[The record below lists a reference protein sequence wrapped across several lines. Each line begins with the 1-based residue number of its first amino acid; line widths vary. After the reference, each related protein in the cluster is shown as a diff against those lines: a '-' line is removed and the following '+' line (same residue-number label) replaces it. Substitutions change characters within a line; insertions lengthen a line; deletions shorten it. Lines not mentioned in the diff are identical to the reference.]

1 MSKEMLNALDA
12 LEAEKGISKEIV
24 IDALEAALVSAYK
37 RHYGQ
42 AQNVEVEFEQKKGKI
57 HVYAVKEVTEE
68 VMDSQLEVSL
78 KDALLINPAYE
89 IGDKIRFEVTPKD
102 FGRIAAQT
110 AKQVILQRVRE
121 AERTIIYNEFSAY
134 EKDIMQG
141 IVERQDKR
149 YIYVNLGKIE
159 AVLSKQDQMPNEF
172 YQPHDRIKVYVSR
185 VENTSKGP
193 QVFVSR
199 SHPDLLRR
207 LFEQEVPEVY
217 DGLVEIVSVA
227 REAGDRSKVAVRS
240 TDPNI
245 DAVGT
250 CVGPKG
256 QRVQAIV
263 NELKGE
269 NMDIVEWDEDPAVF
283 IANALNPSQVVDVIF
298 DEQNPKACTVV
309 VPDYQL
315 SLAIG
320 KRGQNARLAAKL
332 TNHKIDIKSE
342 SDMTEFYEK
351 KVQAEAA
358 ISEELHD
365 EAIIQSDLTDD
376 EYQTIAFEDE
386 TTEVTEQEEI

>member
-1 MSKEMLNALDA
+1 MLNALDA

-42 AQNVEVEFEQKKGKI
+42 AQNVEVEFDQKKGKI

-78 KDALLINPAYE
+78 KDALLINPVYE
-89 IGDKIRFEVTPKD
+89 IGDTIRFEVTPKD

-217 DGLVEIVSVA
+217 DGIVEIVSIA

-240 TDPNI
+240 NDQNI

-269 NMDIVEWDEDPAVF
+269 NMDIVEWNEDPAVF
-283 IANALNPSQVVDVIF
+283 IANALNPAQVMDVIF
-298 DEQNPKACTVV
+298 DETNPKACTVV

-342 SDMTEFYEK
+342 SDMAEFYEK
-351 KVQAEAA
+351 QEHQNET
-358 ISEELHD
+358 EELHD
-365 EAIIQSDLTDD
+365 EAIVQSDLTDD
-376 EYQTIAFEDE
+376 EYEAIAFNNE
-386 TTEVTEQEEI
+386 TVEEKPEA

>member
-12 LEAEKGISKEIV
+12 LEKEKGVSKEIV
-24 IDALEAALVSAYK
+24 IEALEQALVSAYK

-42 AQNVEVEFEQKKGKI
+42 SNNVEVEFDAKKGNI

-78 KDALLINPAYE
+78 SDALKINKAYE
-89 IGDKIRFEVTPKD
+89 IGDTIRFEVTPKD

-121 AERTIIYNEFSAY
+121 EERSIIYNEFSQY
-134 EKDIMQG
+134 ENDILQG
-141 IVERQDKR
+141 IVERQDNR

-159 AVLSKQDQMPNEF
+159 AVLSKQDQIPNEH
-172 YQPHDRIKVYVSR
+172 YQAHDRIKVYVSK

-217 DGLVEIVSVA
+217 DGTVEIMSIA
-227 REAGDRSKVAVRS
+227 REAGDRAKVAVRS
-240 TDPNI
+240 LDPNV
-245 DAVGT
+245 DPVGT

-269 NMDIVEWDEDPAVF
+269 NMDIVEYSEDPAKF
-283 IANALNPSQVVDVIF
+283 ITNALNPAQVLDVIF
-298 DEQNPKACTVV
+298 DSENPKICTVV

-320 KRGQNARLAAKL
+320 KKGQNARLAAKL
-332 TNHKIDIKSE
+332 TAHKIDIKPESE
-342 SDMTEFYEK
+342 MADFYAQQKEN
-351 KVQAEAA
+351 EAA
-358 ISEELHD
+358 SEEVVEELVT
-365 EAIIQSDLTDD
+365 ENPL
-376 EYQTIAFEDE
+376 E
-386 TTEVTEQEEI
+386 TTGSETDVTVEDLPTENTEA